1 MCAQAFEPLIKWTK
15 KREQQRNQDK
25 ADEPLQKGRLE
36 AMSRVVGVDMKVASP
51 DTSDCGVSALNQNQV
66 DLSAFEEER

>member
-1 MCAQAFEPLIKWTK
+1 M
-15 KREQQRNQDK
+15 QDK